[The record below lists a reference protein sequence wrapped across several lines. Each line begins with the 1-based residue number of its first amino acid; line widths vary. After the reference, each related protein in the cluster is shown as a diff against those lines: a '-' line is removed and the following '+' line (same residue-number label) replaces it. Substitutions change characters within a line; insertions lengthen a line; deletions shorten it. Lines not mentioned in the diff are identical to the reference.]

1 MPACVLSAAWPAI
14 VDGKGPEALESLGL
28 KGAGVKDTV
37 AWGRLGRRVAAVVG
51 VLVFAL
57 AISASPALARGKPG
71 DPKPIPGG
79 LSANFEP
86 VPADPFVHVL
96 PPFPPFEM
104 STIGDFSGTVG
115 ASEIQGTARGSD
127 GTTYTFDTD
136 MRFMVGTYVDTAG
149 NVQHGSFAF
158 I

>member
-1 MPACVLSAAWPAI
+1 LRE
-14 VDGKGPEALESLGL
+14 DL
-28 KGAGVKDTV
+28 
-37 AWGRLGRRVAAVVG
+37 RRGHFVRRAAAVVG
-51 VLVFAL
+51 VLVVAMAVFAT
-57 AISASPALARGKPG
+57 PAFARGKPG
-71 DPKPIPGG
+71 TPKPIPGG
-79 LSANFEP
+79 LSADFVP
-86 VPADPFVHVL
+86 VPSDPFIHVL

-115 ASEIQGTARGSD
+115 AADIQGTARGSD
-127 GTTYTFDTD
+127 GTTYTFDAD

>member
-1 MPACVLSAAWPAI
+1 VRKLISR
-14 VDGKGPEALESLGL
+14 GHF
-28 KGAGVKDTV
+28 
-37 AWGRLGRRVAAVVG
+37 GRRAAVVFG
-51 VLVFAL
+51 VVALASAVFAM
-57 AISASPALARGKPG
+57 PALARGKPG

-86 VPADPFVHVL
+86 VPANPFVHVL
-96 PPFPPFEM
+96 PPFLPFEM
-104 STIGDFSGTVG
+104 STIGDFNGTVG

-136 MRFMVGTYVDTAG
+136 MRFMQGTYVDVAG